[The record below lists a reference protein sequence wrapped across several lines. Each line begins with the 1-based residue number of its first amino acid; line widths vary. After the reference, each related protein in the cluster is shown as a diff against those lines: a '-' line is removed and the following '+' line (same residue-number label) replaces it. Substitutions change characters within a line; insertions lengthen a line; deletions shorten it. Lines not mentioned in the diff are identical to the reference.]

1 MVARRLGLSYAG
13 AGRCAFAPWKPPDFV
28 GHQEGTV
35 PSQVAGVNK
44 VAHAREGGWSTDL
57 PRFHLREDVTRADE
71 S

>member
-1 MVARRLGLSYAG
+1 MLGPADVPSHRG
-13 AGRCAFAPWKPPDFV
+13 NPPDFV

-35 PSQVAGVNK
+35 RSQVAGVNK

-57 PRFHLREDVTRADE
+57 PRFHLREDVTRADV